1 MSVLKN
7 SWGAFS
13 KKSAEKYLDGFG
25 NGSIYSVKIVSEIL
39 KEFGNEIKIIDFGCG
54 NGQLISKFI
63 DFGVVANFTG
73 IDFSDV
79 LLEYAIESLP
89 DSNFI
94 NDDVIK
100 LSKVTTNFK
109 IGIYSHVIE
118 MLESPME
125 SLLNASKICEIII
138 IRFFEP
144 PNFELDSAEIKEMI
158 VDEETNYKVPYI
170 RRKISK
176 NYYNLILNEI
186 KCKKVEKYLDEYSKD
201 EVHVLYF

>member
-1 MSVLKN
+1 MSILKN

-13 KKSAEKYLDGFG
+13 EKAAEKYLDGFG
-25 NGSIYSVKIVSEIL
+25 NGSENSIEIVSEII
-39 KEFGNEIKIIDFGCG
+39 KGFGENIKIVDFGCG
-54 NGQLISKFI
+54 NGQLIKKI
-63 DFGVVANFTG
+63 INLGVSAHITG
-73 IDFSDV
+73 VDFSES
-79 LLEYAIESLP
+79 LLNAALESLP

-100 LSKVTTNFK
+100 LSKVTTNYK

-144 PNFELDSAEIKEMI
+144 PNFELDSVEIKEMI

-176 NYYNLILNEI
+176 NYYNLILNDI

>member
-1 MSVLKN
+1 MSILKN

-13 KKSAEKYLDGFG
+13 KKAAEKYLDGFG
-25 NGSIYSVKIVSEIL
+25 NGSENSIKIVSEII
-39 KEFGNEIKIIDFGCG
+39 KEFGENIKIVDFGCG
-54 NGQLISKFI
+54 NGQLIKKI
-63 DFGVVANFTG
+63 INLGVSAHITG
-73 IDFSDV
+73 VDFSES
-79 LLEYAIESLP
+79 LLNAALESLP

-100 LSKVTTNFK
+100 LSKVTTNYK

-118 MLESPME
+118 TLESPME

-158 VDEETNYKVPYI
+158 VDEETNFKVPYI